1 LGIFSSKKR
10 KLEKK
15 QLTFAQKLK
24 FYITKYLFVTFGAFV
39 AAFAIEG
46 FLIPNNIIDGG
57 IVGISMMVSYLTKFN
72 LGVILVLFNLPFLFL
87 ALQKM
92 GKTFVL
98 TILYGVTMLGI
109 FVNLINIHV
118 TDSDLL
124 ATVFGG
130 IILGFGV
137 GLILRNDGA
146 LDGTEI
152 LAIRL
157 AKKFGFSVGEII
169 MFFNF
174 FIYTAAGFLYGW
186 DSAMY
191 SILTYFIAFR
201 VIDIVLEGLNS
212 SKSIYIITN
221 FASDI
226 GDAIMKELNISVTYM
241 KGKGGYSGKE
251 QTIIY
256 CVVSRIEVTKIKNLI
271 REYDPSAFYFIQD
284 VHEVDGVRVKKK

>member
-1 LGIFSSKKR
+1 MFATSKKI
-10 KLEKK
+10 EKK
-15 QLTFAQKLK
+15 QISLMQKIK
-24 FYITKYLFVTFGAFV
+24 FYIAKFFFVTLGALI
-39 AAFAIEG
+39 AAFALEG
-46 FLIPNNIIDGG
+46 FLVPNDIIDGG
-57 IVGISMMVSYLTKFN
+57 IIGISMMVSYITKFN
-72 LGVILVLFNLPFLFL
+72 LGLIIVLFNLPFLFL
-87 ALQKM
+87 AFKKM
-92 GKTFVL
+92 GKMFVL
-98 TILYGVTMLGI
+98 TVLYGVSMLGI
-109 FVNLINIHV
+109 FVNLIHNTQV
-118 TDSDLL
+118 TESDLL

-152 LAIRL
+152 LSIRL

-174 FIYTAAGFLYGW
+174 FIYSAAGFLYGW

-191 SILTYFIAFR
+191 SILTYFIAYR

-212 SKSIYIITN
+212 SKSIYIVTN
-221 FASDI
+221 FAKEI
-226 GDAIMKELNISVTYM
+226 GDSIIKELNISVTYM

-256 CVVSRIEVTKIKNLI
+256 CVVSRLEVAKIKTLI
-271 REYDPSAFYFIQD
+271 RENDPSAFYFIQD
-284 VHEVDGVRVKKK
+284 VHEVEGIRVKKK

>member
-1 LGIFSSKKR
+1 MKK
-10 KLEKK
+10 KPEKK
-15 QLTFAQKLK
+15 QLSLMQK
-24 FYITKYLFVTFGAFV
+24 TKLIVGKLFFVTIGALI
-39 AAFAIEG
+39 AAFALEG

-57 IVGISMMVSYLTKFN
+57 IIGISMMTSYITKLN
-72 LGVILVLFNLPFLFL
+72 LGAIIVLFNLPFLFL
-87 ALQKM
+87 GYKKM
-92 GKTFVL
+92 GKMFVA
-98 TILYGVTMLGI
+98 TVLYGVSMLGI
-109 FVNLINIHV
+109 FVNLIQNTQV
-118 TDSDLL
+118 TESDLL

-152 LAIRL
+152 LSISI
-157 AKKFGFSVGEII
+157 AKKLGFSVGEII

-174 FIYTAAGFLYGW
+174 FIYSAAGFLYGW

-191 SILTYFIAFR
+191 SILTYFIAYR

-212 SKSIYIITN
+212 SKSIYIVTN
-221 FASDI
+221 FAKEI
-226 GDAIMKELNISVTYM
+226 GDSIIKELNISVTYM

-256 CVVSRIEVTKIKNLI
+256 CVVSRLEIAKIKTLI
-271 REYDPSAFYFIQD
+271 RENDPSAFYFIQD
-284 VHEVDGVRVKKK
+284 VHEVEGIRVKKK

>member
-1 LGIFSSKKR
+1 MGLLSSKKK

-15 QLTFAQKLK
+15 VLTFSQKLK
-24 FYITKYLFVTFGAFV
+24 KYMTKYFFITFGAFV

-46 FLIPNNIIDGG
+46 FLLPNDIIDGG
-57 IVGISMMVSYLTKFN
+57 IVGISMMVSYITKFN
-72 LGVILVLFNLPFLFL
+72 LGVILILFNLPFLFL

-92 GKTFVL
+92 GKTFVA

-109 FVNLINIHV
+109 FVNLINFHV
-118 TDSDLL
+118 TESDLL

-130 IILGFGV
+130 IILGVGV

-191 SILTYFIAFR
+191 SILTYFIAYR
-201 VIDIVLEGLNS
+201 VIDVVMEGLNS

-221 FASDI
+221 FASEI
-226 GDAIMKELNISVTYM
+226 GTAIMKDLDISVTYM

-256 CVVSRIEVTKIKNLI
+256 CVVSRLEITKIKNLI
-271 REYDPSAFYFIQD
+271 KDTDPSAFYFIQD

>member
-1 LGIFSSKKR
+1 MIMKK
-10 KLEKK
+10 KPEKK
-15 QLTFAQKLK
+15 QLSLMQK
-24 FYITKYLFVTFGAFV
+24 TKLIVGKLFFVTIGALI
-39 AAFAIEG
+39 AAFALEG

-57 IVGISMMVSYLTKFN
+57 IIGISMMTSYITKLN
-72 LGVILVLFNLPFLFL
+72 LGAIIVLFNLPFLFL
-87 ALQKM
+87 GYKKM
-92 GKTFVL
+92 GKMFVA
-98 TILYGVTMLGI
+98 TVLYGVSMLGI
-109 FVNLINIHV
+109 FVNLIHNTQV
-118 TDSDLL
+118 TESDLL

-152 LAIRL
+152 LSISI
-157 AKKFGFSVGEII
+157 AKKLGFSVGEII

-174 FIYTAAGFLYGW
+174 FIYSAAGFLYGW

-191 SILTYFIAFR
+191 SILTYFIAYR

-212 SKSIYIITN
+212 SKSIYIVTN
-221 FASDI
+221 FAKEI
-226 GDAIMKELNISVTYM
+226 GDSIIKDLNISVTYM

-256 CVVSRIEVTKIKNLI
+256 CVVSRLEIAKIKTLI
-271 REYDPSAFYFIQD
+271 RENDPSAFYFIQD
-284 VHEVDGVRVKKK
+284 VHEVEGIRVKKK

>member
-1 LGIFSSKKR
+1 MIFKKKPEKKR
-10 KLEKK
+10 LSLIPKINLIVGKL
-15 QLTFAQKLK
+15 F
-24 FYITKYLFVTFGAFV
+24 FVTIGALI
-39 AAFAIEG
+39 AAFALEG

-57 IVGISMMVSYLTKFN
+57 IIGISMMTSYITKLN
-72 LGVILVLFNLPFLFL
+72 LGAIIVLFNLPFLFL
-87 ALQKM
+87 GYKKM
-92 GKTFVL
+92 GKMFVA
-98 TILYGVTMLGI
+98 TVLYGVSMLGI
-109 FVNLINIHV
+109 FVNLIQNTQV
-118 TDSDLL
+118 TESDLL

-152 LAIRL
+152 LSISI
-157 AKKFGFSVGEII
+157 AKKLGFSVGEII

-174 FIYTAAGFLYGW
+174 FIYSAAGFLYGW

-191 SILTYFIAFR
+191 SILTYFIAYR

-212 SKSIYIITN
+212 SKSIYIVTN
-221 FASDI
+221 FAKEI
-226 GDAIMKELNISVTYM
+226 GDSIIKELNISVTYM

-256 CVVSRIEVTKIKNLI
+256 CVVSRLEIAKIKTLI
-271 REYDPSAFYFIQD
+271 RENDPSAFYFIQD
-284 VHEVDGVRVKKK
+284 VHEVEGIRVKKK

>member
-1 LGIFSSKKR
+1 MKK
-10 KLEKK
+10 KPEKK
-15 QLTFAQKLK
+15 QLTLMQK
-24 FYITKYLFVTFGAFV
+24 TKLIIGKLFFVTLGALI
-39 AAFAIEG
+39 AAFALEG

-57 IVGISMMVSYLTKFN
+57 IIGISMMTSYITKLN
-72 LGVILVLFNLPFLFL
+72 LGAIIVLFNLPFLFL
-87 ALQKM
+87 GYKKM
-92 GKTFVL
+92 GKMFVA
-98 TILYGVTMLGI
+98 TVLYGVSMLGI
-109 FVNLINIHV
+109 FVNLIHNTQV
-118 TDSDLL
+118 TESDLL

-152 LAIRL
+152 LSISI
-157 AKKFGFSVGEII
+157 AKKLGFSVGEII

-174 FIYTAAGFLYGW
+174 FIYSAAGFLYGW

-191 SILTYFIAFR
+191 SILTYFIAYR

-212 SKSIYIITN
+212 SKSIYIVTN
-221 FASDI
+221 FAKEI
-226 GDAIMKELNISVTYM
+226 GDSIIKDLNISVTYM

-256 CVVSRIEVTKIKNLI
+256 CVVSRLEIAKIKALI
-271 REYDPSAFYFIQD
+271 RENDPSAFYFIQD
-284 VHEVDGVRVKKK
+284 VHEVEGIRVKKK

>member
-1 LGIFSSKKR
+1 MKK
-10 KLEKK
+10 KPEKK
-15 QLTFAQKLK
+15 QLSLMQK
-24 FYITKYLFVTFGAFV
+24 TKLIIGKLFFVTLGALI
-39 AAFAIEG
+39 AAFALEG

-57 IVGISMMVSYLTKFN
+57 IIGISMMTSYITKLN
-72 LGVILVLFNLPFLFL
+72 LGAIIVLFNLPFLFL
-87 ALQKM
+87 GYKKM
-92 GKTFVL
+92 GKMFVA
-98 TILYGVTMLGI
+98 TVLYGVSMLGI
-109 FVNLINIHV
+109 FVNLIHNTQV
-118 TDSDLL
+118 TESDLL

-152 LAIRL
+152 LSISI
-157 AKKFGFSVGEII
+157 AKKLGFSVGEII

-174 FIYTAAGFLYGW
+174 FIYSAAGFLYGW

-191 SILTYFIAFR
+191 SILTYFIAYR

-212 SKSIYIITN
+212 SKSIYIVTN
-221 FASDI
+221 FAKEI
-226 GDAIMKELNISVTYM
+226 GDSIIKELNISVTYM

-256 CVVSRIEVTKIKNLI
+256 CVVSRLEIAKIKTLI
-271 REYDPSAFYFIQD
+271 RENDPSAFYFIQD
-284 VHEVDGVRVKKK
+284 VHEVEGIRVKKK

>member
-1 LGIFSSKKR
+1 MIMKK
-10 KLEKK
+10 KPEKK
-15 QLTFAQKLK
+15 QLTLMQK
-24 FYITKYLFVTFGAFV
+24 TKLIIGKLFFVTIGALI
-39 AAFAIEG
+39 AAFALEG

-57 IVGISMMVSYLTKFN
+57 IIGISMMTSYITKLN
-72 LGVILVLFNLPFLFL
+72 LGAIIVLFNLPFLFL
-87 ALQKM
+87 GYKKM
-92 GKTFVL
+92 GKMFVA
-98 TILYGVTMLGI
+98 TVLYGVSMLGI
-109 FVNLINIHV
+109 FVNLIHNTQV
-118 TDSDLL
+118 TESDLL

-152 LAIRL
+152 LSISI
-157 AKKFGFSVGEII
+157 AKKLGFSVGEII

-174 FIYTAAGFLYGW
+174 FIYSAAGFLYGW

-191 SILTYFIAFR
+191 SILTYFIAYR

-212 SKSIYIITN
+212 SKSIYIVTN
-221 FASDI
+221 FAKEI
-226 GDAIMKELNISVTYM
+226 GDSIIKELNISVTYM

-256 CVVSRIEVTKIKNLI
+256 CVVSRLEIAKIKTLI
-271 REYDPSAFYFIQD
+271 RENDPSAFYFIQD
-284 VHEVDGVRVKKK
+284 VHEVEGIRVKKK

>member
-1 LGIFSSKKR
+1 MIAKK
-10 KLEKK
+10 KSDKK
-15 QLTFAQKLK
+15 QLSLAQKVK
-24 FYITKYLFVTFGAFV
+24 FYIAKFFFVTLGALI
-39 AAFAIEG
+39 AAFALEG
-46 FLIPNNIIDGG
+46 FLVPNDIIDGG
-57 IVGISMMVSYLTKFN
+57 IIGISMMVSYITKFN
-72 LGVILVLFNLPFLFL
+72 LGLIIVLFNLPFLFL
-87 ALQKM
+87 AFKKM
-92 GKTFVL
+92 GKMFVV
-98 TILYGVTMLGI
+98 TVLYGVSMLGI
-109 FVNLINIHV
+109 FVNLIQNTQV
-118 TDSDLL
+118 TESDLL

-152 LAIRL
+152 LSIRL

-174 FIYTAAGFLYGW
+174 FIYSAAGFLYGW

-191 SILTYFIAFR
+191 SILTYFIAYR

-212 SKSIYIITN
+212 SKSIYIVTN
-221 FASDI
+221 FAKEI
-226 GDAIMKELNISVTYM
+226 GDSIIKELNISVTYM

-256 CVVSRIEVTKIKNLI
+256 CVVSRLEIAKIKTLI
-271 REYDPSAFYFIQD
+271 RENDPSAFYFIQD
-284 VHEVDGVRVKKK
+284 VHEVEGIRVKKK

>member
-1 LGIFSSKKR
+1 MKK
-10 KLEKK
+10 KPEKK
-15 QLTFAQKLK
+15 QLTLMQK
-24 FYITKYLFVTFGAFV
+24 TKLIIGKLFFVTLGALI
-39 AAFAIEG
+39 AAFALEG

-57 IVGISMMVSYLTKFN
+57 IIGISMMTSYITKLN
-72 LGVILVLFNLPFLFL
+72 LGAIIVLFNLPFLFL
-87 ALQKM
+87 GYKKM
-92 GKTFVL
+92 GKMFVA
-98 TILYGVTMLGI
+98 TVLYGVSMLGI
-109 FVNLINIHV
+109 FVNLIQNTQV
-118 TDSDLL
+118 TESDLL

-152 LAIRL
+152 LSISI
-157 AKKFGFSVGEII
+157 AKKLGFSVGEII

-174 FIYTAAGFLYGW
+174 FIYSAAGFLYGW

-191 SILTYFIAFR
+191 SILTYFIAYR

-212 SKSIYIITN
+212 SKSIYIVTN
-221 FASDI
+221 FAKEI
-226 GDAIMKELNISVTYM
+226 GDSIIKDLNISVTYM

-256 CVVSRIEVTKIKNLI
+256 CVVSRLEIAKIKTLI
-271 REYDPSAFYFIQD
+271 RENDPSAFYFIQD
-284 VHEVDGVRVKKK
+284 VHEVEGIRVKKK

>member
-1 LGIFSSKKR
+1 MIMKK
-10 KLEKK
+10 KPEKK
-15 QLTFAQKLK
+15 QLTLMQK
-24 FYITKYLFVTFGAFV
+24 TKLIIGKLFFVTIGALI
-39 AAFAIEG
+39 AAFALEG

-57 IVGISMMVSYLTKFN
+57 IIGISMMTSYITKLN
-72 LGVILVLFNLPFLFL
+72 LGAIIVLFNLPFLFL
-87 ALQKM
+87 GYKKM
-92 GKTFVL
+92 GKMFVA
-98 TILYGVTMLGI
+98 TVLYGVSMLGI
-109 FVNLINIHV
+109 FVNLIHNTQV
-118 TDSDLL
+118 TESDLL

-152 LAIRL
+152 LSISI
-157 AKKFGFSVGEII
+157 AKKLGFSVGEII

-174 FIYTAAGFLYGW
+174 FIYSAAGFLYGW

-191 SILTYFIAFR
+191 SILTYFIAYR

-212 SKSIYIITN
+212 SKSIYIVTN
-221 FASDI
+221 FAKEI
-226 GDAIMKELNISVTYM
+226 GDSIIKDLNISVTYM

-256 CVVSRIEVTKIKNLI
+256 CVVSRLEIAKIKTLI
-271 REYDPSAFYFIQD
+271 RENDPSAFYFIQD
-284 VHEVDGVRVKKK
+284 VHEVEGIRVKKK